1 MKKFLPFLAL
11 ALLLAVSTTAFPQ
24 TEDQAQT
31 EIAEERKKQTLRFV
45 RETLSD
51 ISNLRTAENRI
62 SFTSEI
68 AALLWYHDEKQGR
81 DLFNATTDEFKSLLS
96 LYNSQVNMYTE
107 GDNGTADVGRRGPMM
122 VMLGTEYNSKEQAD
136 KRLRTALGVRQHI
149 AMSLAEHEPEMAMNF
164 FSSTGSMIT
173 NPQFTEYLDARD
185 PQLEIQLIARIAAT
199 NASRAAELGRKS
211 IDGGVKMHHIAL
223 LKSLHAR
230 DPEKARELGALM
242 LTRAKRPTVDRDQY
256 DRLAVIHGML
266 NLGTSVQNENQAGG
280 DKLLFT
286 TAELRELAES
296 LATEI
301 LALDDSDEDQPGA
314 YRIYQ
319 IAGYAKLIEKYS
331 PSRASQIRQKFKD
344 MKEIVEN
351 FSGLDIESGNEIRT
365 GAEDDETSDEGEV
378 FGELKSIEGAQVSA
392 EQLAPLVT
400 KARGLAASAPG
411 RMEKVMILSAVATQI
426 AKADHR
432 ELSIELMSEA
442 AAQVPMNPKNYQDF
456 MLMGALVSGYAHV
469 DPERAFPIIEDAIMR
484 GNGLISAF
492 VRVGEFIDLNEEMIV
507 DGEVQV
513 GGFGG
518 DFMPGM
524 KAVLQMANPVIKP
537 LAETDFAR
545 MAALTNRFDRPETR
559 VLAKMLVLR
568 ALLDKPSPDFEMLS
582 VDGLD

>member
-1 MKKFLPFLAL
+1 MKKSLPGYAL
-11 ALLLAVSTTAFPQ
+11 ALLLAVSTTAFSQ
-24 TEDQAQT
+24 TDDPAKG
-31 EIAEERKKQTLRFV
+31 EIAEERKQQTLKFV

-62 SFTSEI
+62 SFTGEI
-68 AALLWYHDEKQGR
+68 AALLWYHDAAQGR
-81 DLFNATTDEFKSLLS
+81 QLFTATTDEFKSLLS

-107 GDNGTADVGRRGPMM
+107 GDSGRTDVRRGSMM
-122 VMLGTEYNSKEQAD
+122 GMLGTEYNAKEQAD

-164 FSSTGSMIT
+164 FSSTRSMIT
-173 NPQFTEYLDARD
+173 NSQFIEYLDARD

-211 IDGGVKMHHIAL
+211 IDAGVKMHHVAL

-230 DPEKARELGALM
+230 DPEKARDLGAAM
-242 LTRAKRPTVDRDQY
+242 LTRAKRPTVDGDKFE
-256 DRLAVIHGML
+256 RLAVMHGML
-266 NLGTSVQNENQAGG
+266 NLGSSVQTANPAGG
-280 DKLLFT
+280 DELLFT
-286 TAELRELAES
+286 NAELRELAES

-301 LALDDSDEDQPGA
+301 LAMDNADEDEPGA

-331 PSRASQIRQKFKD
+331 PSRAMQIRQKFQD
-344 MKEIVEN
+344 MKEIVDT
-351 FSGLDIESGNEIRT
+351 FSGLDIESGNEVMT
-365 GAEDDETSDEGEV
+365 GAPDDETSDEGGV
-378 FGELKSIEGAQVSA
+378 LGELKSLEGAQISA
-392 EQLAPLVT
+392 EQLAPLVN
-400 KARGLAASAPG
+400 KARGIAAAAPG
-411 RMEKVMILSAVATQI
+411 RLEKVTILSAVATQI
-426 AKADHR
+426 ANAGHR
-432 ELSIELMSEA
+432 ELSVELMSEA
-442 AAQVPMNPKNYQDF
+442 AAFVPMNPKNYQDF
-456 MLMGALVSGYAHV
+456 MLMGVLVSGYAYV
-469 DPERAFPIIEDAIMR
+469 DPQRAFPIIEDAIMR

-524 KAVLQMANPVIKP
+524 KAVLEMANPVIKP
-537 LAETDFAR
+537 LGDADFAK

-568 ALLDKPSPDFEMLS
+568 AMLDKPSPDFETLS
-582 VDGLD
+582 VEGLN